1 MPEKFN
7 VQGYPTLY
15 LKSASGKLVEYDGD
29 RTKED
34 IIEFIQ
40 KNKDS
45 ATQQESDKDSAS
57 QQESKQESAS
67 EQESRKDEL

>member
-1 MPEKFN
+1 MPEKFK

-15 LKSASGKLVEYDGD
+15 LKSASGKIVEYEGD

-34 IIEFIQ
+34 IIEFIK

-45 ATQQESDKDSAS
+45 ATQQESN
-57 QQESKQESAS
+57 QESAS
-67 EQESRKDEL
+67 EQDSNKDEL